1 MTLSSRWYAWKG
13 SSTANAKMAEYIYL
27 GAGTP
32 ESVVTAPLGALY
44 INTSG
49 GVDVCLYSKE
59 TGANTN
65 TGWIAVATA

>member
-1 MTLSSRWYAWKG
+1 MTYSPIWQRWRK
-13 SSTANAKMAEYIYL
+13 SSTANHALSDYIYL

-49 GVDVCLYSKE
+49 GADVCLYSKE
-59 TGANTN
+59 TGDGTD